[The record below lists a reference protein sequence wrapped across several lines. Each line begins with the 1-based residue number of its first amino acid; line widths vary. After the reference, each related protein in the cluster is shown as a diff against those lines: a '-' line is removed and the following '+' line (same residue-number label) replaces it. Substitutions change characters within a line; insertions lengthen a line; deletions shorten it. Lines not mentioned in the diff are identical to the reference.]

1 MNARSIV
8 YSAAVLLLAA
18 SVSSAQAPAPPPTPS
33 PMKAPPPPPLPSMP
47 AALTV
52 PNPFGG
58 LVPGS
63 RDLYQSPDASDR
75 FQQLRPPGPRPRGGF
90 GGGGFGFGGVGY
102 GGYGGYYSEPYYSP
116 SLNNIYQPPPEI
128 RGGLALMTVPDSA
141 QVFVDGFYVG
151 LTEEFGAQG
160 RPMTIAAGVHR
171 IELRAPGYETLSFS
185 VVIDPH
191 AILRYRG
198 DMTRLSSTPAAVV
211 TPPPVA
217 QQPAVAKNYYVIPKC
232 YAGDKPPKRPL
243 PAGCDAKNLQ
253 TYK

>member
-1 MNARSIV
+1 MNAVSITL
-8 YSAAVLLLAA
+8 SAATLLLAA
-18 SVSSAQAPAPPPTPS
+18 SVSSAQTPAPAPT
-33 PMKAPPPPPLPSMP
+33 PMKAPPPPPVPSMP

-63 RDLYQSPDASDR
+63 RDLYQSPDGSDR
-75 FQQLRPPGPRPRGGF
+75 FQQLRPPGPRPHFGF
-90 GGGGFGFGGVGY
+90 GGGGGFGY
-102 GGYGGYYSEPYYSP
+102 GGGYSPYYSEPYYSP
-116 SLNNIYQPPPEI
+116 SLNPYRVPEV
-128 RGGLALMTVPDSA
+128 RGGLVLMTVPDSA

-151 LTEEFGAQG
+151 LAEEFGTQG
-160 RPMTIAAGVHR
+160 RPMSIAAGVHR

-185 VVIDPH
+185 VVIDPYQ
-191 AILRYRG
+191 IMRYRG
-198 DMTRLSSTPAAVV
+198 DMTRLSSTPASVV
-211 TPPPVA
+211 TPAPAV

-243 PAGCDAKNLQ
+243 PAGCNAKDLQ